1 MPPRS
6 AASPETGLRF
16 FLDTADA
23 KAWAEWLPLGLF
35 HGVTTNPILLQAAGV
50 PCRLQALSGLVAE
63 AFRLGAS
70 EVQVQT
76 FGRTRALYVEHGR
89 AIAGFDPRV
98 VVKIPTT
105 VEGTAAAAVLAGE
118 GIRITMTGVYNAAQ
132 SLVAEALG
140 AAYAAPYLGRMND
153 AGRDGFGEIAAMG
166 RSARAHGAT
175 TRILVASL
183 RRAADVARLAAEG
196 LDTFTFNPKVA
207 ADVFADDATAQAIE
221 AFEAAAEAS

>member
-1 MPPRS
+1 MPPRP
-6 AASPETGLRF
+6 PEAPQTGLRF
-16 FLDTADA
+16 FLDTADS

-50 PCRLQALSGLVAE
+50 PCRLQALSALAQG
-63 AFRLGAS
+63 AFRLGAA

-89 AIAGFDPRV
+89 AIAAFDPRV

-105 VEGTAAAAVLAGE
+105 VEGTAAAAILAGE
-118 GIRITMTGVYNAAQ
+118 GVRITMTGVYNASQ

-153 AGRDGFGEIAAMG
+153 AGRDGFCEITAMG

-183 RRAADVARLAAEG
+183 RRASDVSRLAADG

-207 ADVFADDATAQAIE
+207 ADFFADDATAQAIE